1 MGVGYKKK
9 LRGVASRKRASFIF
23 VSAEGKNK
31 TETNYLRGFSNRNFV
46 FRFVSSGK
54 TDPVKMSQ
62 ELIRKMEADG
72 FDRQSGDLAYCL
84 IDGDNASYK
93 NKQIKQADAVA
104 KKHGFQVILSNPCFE
119 VWFLCHFSGSTKQFN
134 NSDEVI
140 DELKKYLPDYSKS
153 LGNMKTNLSGKI
165 STAINNAKSLR
176 EWNLNLHRKEHT
188 VEFQPSTEVY
198 IIVEE
203 LLKSAK
209 CE

>member
-54 TDPVKMSQ
+54 TDPVKCRRSWS
-62 ELIRKMEADG
+62 ERWKRTDST
-72 FDRQSGDLAYCL
+72 DSLA
-84 IDGDNASYK
+84 I
-93 NKQIKQADAVA
+93 
-104 KKHGFQVILSNPCFE
+104 
-119 VWFLCHFSGSTKQFN
+119 FN
-134 NSDEVI
+134 NNDEVV
-140 DELKKYLPDYSKS
+140 DELKKYLPDYAKS
-153 LGNMKTNLSGKI
+153 LVDMKANLSDKT
-165 STAINNAKSLR
+165 STAIKNAKRLR
-176 EWNLNLHRKEHT
+176 KWNLNYHRKEHT
-188 VEFQPSTEVY
+188 VEFQPGTEVY